1 MITFPL
7 KRTRRI
13 AVEMRELTLDEAAS
27 VCRIPHDRPEQA
39 TTTFLRAACANAT
52 RPTDRYVTD
61 PRLWTVEERAMLT
74 AHYIGTMSPGGYDF
88 SLGRAHLSDYLLP
101 DQDLIETEI
110 VAGDAAGESWLMV
123 PILGI
128 HAELLEQVCTSR
140 ADWVVGMLAC
150 QMRRRSDTNPVN
162 VQDLGDVEAETW
174 LREQMSAI
182 RSRPESEVEEIL
194 ALHSSQRHRLR
205 HYFIPSIGVLPGGG
219 KARRFGIVFIPTEH
233 AEAGVDYPVTFLAV
247 SGISET
253 TRRIFALD
261 HGDDS

>member
-39 TTTFLRAACANAT
+39 TSVFLRAACSKAT
-52 RPTDRYVTD
+52 RPTDRYVSD

-74 AHYIGTMSPGGYDF
+74 AHYLGTMSPGGYDF
-88 SLGRAHLSDYLLP
+88 SLGGAHLSDYLLP

-123 PILGI
+123 PLLGA
-128 HAELLEQVCTSR
+128 HAELLEQVCTSK
-140 ADWVVGMLAC
+140 ADWVVGLLVC
-150 QMRRRSDTNPVN
+150 QMRRRDDHQPPI
-162 VQDLGDVEAETW
+162 QDMGDVEAESW
-174 LREQMSAI
+174 LREQMAQM
-182 RSRPESEVEEIL
+182 RARPESEVEEL
-194 ALHSSQRHRLR
+194 YALYGSQRHRLR
-205 HYFIPSIGVLPGGG
+205 HYFIPAIGLLPG
-219 KARRFGIVFIPTEH
+219 KAKRYGIVFIPTEH

-247 SGISET
+247 SAVSET
-253 TRRIFALD
+253 TRRVFALD